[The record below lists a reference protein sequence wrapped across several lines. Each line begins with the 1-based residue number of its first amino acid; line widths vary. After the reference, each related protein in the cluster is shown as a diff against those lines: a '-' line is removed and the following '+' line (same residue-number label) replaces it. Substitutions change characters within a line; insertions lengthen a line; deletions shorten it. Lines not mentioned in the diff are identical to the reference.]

1 MCIQQSW
8 CKVLS
13 PQTMR
18 QLHVWQSFSASQ
30 KDLAIL
36 NKILTKIMQIQE
48 WLPQYLRDFPAASGK
63 AHRSRSAAST
73 SRNRDGTGAD
83 SSVDANTRLYLQA
96 RNKQDIPEM
105 VHRAAWTLKHP
116 QRKQI
121 TEAEAME
128 IQQVKEEKRIMSR
141 RHWKD
146 NVAEHAPRIPRDFS
160 TAYNDFYKPI
170 PEDYGLLRIAPC
182 TDQDIPLHHP
192 VVHTTNTQNKL
203 FLSKSAETTY
213 PTIRQHEPALQR
225 IIVHPKV
232 LGK

>member
-73 SRNRDGTGAD
+73 SRNRDGTGE
-83 SSVDANTRLYLQA
+83 A
-96 RNKQDIPEM
+96 RNKQYENTCPLDNI
-105 VHRAAWTLKHP
+105 
-116 QRKQI
+116 I
-121 TEAEAME
+121 TEIFQRWFIAPLGPLTS
-128 IQQVKEEKRIMSR
+128 IQTASVRRRKESCHADTGKIMS
-141 RHWKD
+141 
-146 NVAEHAPRIPRDFS
+146 
-160 TAYNDFYKPI
+160 
-170 PEDYGLLRIAPC
+170 L
-182 TDQDIPLHHP
+182 
-192 VVHTTNTQNKL
+192 NTHQG
-203 FLSKSAETTY
+203 ETTTSTPMY
-213 PTIRQHEPALQR
+213 SA
-225 IIVHPKV
+225 
-232 LGK
+232 